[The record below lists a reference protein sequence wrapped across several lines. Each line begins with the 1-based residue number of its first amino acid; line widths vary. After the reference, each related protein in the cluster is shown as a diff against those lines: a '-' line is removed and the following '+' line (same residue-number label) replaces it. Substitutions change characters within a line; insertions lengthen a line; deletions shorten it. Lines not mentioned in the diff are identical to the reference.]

1 MLFLP
6 NVSWL
11 IYCCSWLASG
21 LEEGLEVQGELL
33 LQDSFLVWEP
43 KSLIRKGRDRH
54 LFLFELSLIFSKEI
68 KDSSGRTKYLYKSRL
83 RVTSTSTMPSTTCCE
98 WLGDLLLIWST
109 QTSELGV
116 TEHIEGDPCKFAL
129 WVGRTPTSDNK
140 TVLKVLDQP
149 RLLNISFSEMR
160 PMPF

>member
-1 MLFLP
+1 MSP
-6 NVSWL
+6 
-11 IYCCSWLASG
+11 SG

-83 RVTSTSTMPSTTCCE
+83 RVTSHINITV
-98 WLGDLLLIWST
+98 DLIKNKNND
-109 QTSELGV
+109 
-116 TEHIEGDPCKFAL
+116 TECKL
-129 WVGRTPTSDNK
+129 V
-140 TVLKVLDQP
+140 
-149 RLLNISFSEMR
+149 I
-160 PMPF
+160 